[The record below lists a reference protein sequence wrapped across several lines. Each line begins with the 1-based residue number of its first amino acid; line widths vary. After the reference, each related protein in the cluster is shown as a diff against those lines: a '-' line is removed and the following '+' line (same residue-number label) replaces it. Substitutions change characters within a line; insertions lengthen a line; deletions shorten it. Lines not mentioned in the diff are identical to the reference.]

1 MAILASSLS
10 SRPNRIQAPA
20 EELGFCPSG
29 WLSITY
35 HRPRVCIERIQEKGL
50 IHAIPDQA

>member
-10 SRPNRIQAPA
+10 SRPNRIRAPA